1 MSKSTCKIDWEK
13 VDEYLK
19 AGCSGIEIAAHL
31 GIHKDTLYNN
41 CRRDKGVTNWED
53 YAREK
58 KSSGNLL
65 IRLKKFELVMAG
77 DKTMLI
83 WESKQRLGESE
94 KVYSETK
101 TQVSQILPDKISEAE
116 AQDAASA
123 YNQLLNCQTLVNNND
138 DKID

>member
-1 MSKSTCKIDWEK
+1 MSRPRCDVDWEK
-13 VDEYLK
+13 VDKYLQ
-19 AGCSGIEIAAHL
+19 AGCSGIEIAAYL
-31 GIHKDTLYNN
+31 GIHKDTLYKSSI
-41 CRRDKGVTNWED
+41 RDKGVEKWED

-65 IRLKKFELVMAG
+65 IRMKKFELVMAG

-83 WESKQRLGESE
+83 WESKQRLGESD

-123 YNQLLNCQTLVNNND
+123 YNQLLNCQNLNNENSDKND
-138 DKID
+138 